1 MNRFATIAGA
11 LALVLALAAG
21 QARAGGTPIGDIP
34 LSTNVY
40 NAAEVDALIAGA
52 SSEPDPTLVTNLV
65 AESEA
70 RILNNSPDAA
80 AWTAIKLIVADLWRR
95 VDALDADGSDALSAA
110 AAEQLINSRLAQ
122 LYSSIDLDLVAS
134 LALPLQPTETRST
147 TITANT
153 SGVAAEL
160 SPVYATRYYA
170 STAND
175 RSLSFAS
182 FSGVGNNPCLLVLQN
197 FSSVSFPSGSKVE
210 TGYSYNSG
218 NPSLYAVYKVD
229 NVLYL
234 KRLYP

>member
-1 MNRFATIAGA
+1 MKRHF
-11 LALVLALAAG
+11 ALVIALAASLAG
-21 QARAGGTPIGDIP
+21 AATPTLFDDLTYSNRLYTAEAVDELVAGAGGGGD
-34 LSTNVY
+34 
-40 NAAEVDALIAGA
+40 AE
-52 SSEPDPTLVTNLV
+52 LVTNLV
-65 AESEA
+65 SEA
-70 RILNNSPDAA
+70 QATILNNAPDAA
-80 AWTAIKLIVADLWRR
+80 AWTALKLIIADLWRR
-95 VDALDADGSDALSAA
+95 VDVLDADGSDALSAA
-110 AAEQLINSRLAQ
+110 AAEQLISDRVAQ

-170 STAND
+170 STANN